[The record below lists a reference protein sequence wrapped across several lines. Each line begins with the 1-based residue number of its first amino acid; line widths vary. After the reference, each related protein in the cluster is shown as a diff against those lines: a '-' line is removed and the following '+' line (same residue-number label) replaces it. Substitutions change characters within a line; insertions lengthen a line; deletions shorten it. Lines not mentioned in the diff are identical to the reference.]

1 MSIIQLEHIF
11 KSYGNQVIFN
21 DYSLSINENEIVVI
35 MGKSGQGKTTLL
47 NIMGLVEPVD
57 KGKVFVYNQEILK
70 RDIRKIHKEKIG
82 FLFQNFA
89 LLEDKSV
96 LYNLEIV
103 YPTIKDRKKNRNKI
117 LNTLK
122 MVGLEKYENKKVC
135 ECSGGQKQR
144 IAIARVILHDSEII
158 LADEPTGSLDKENR
172 DMVMSLFMMLKEKG
186 KTIVIVTHDDKLK
199 EIADTVIEI

>member
-57 KGKVFVYNQEILK
+57 KGKVLLSNQEIVK

-158 LADEPTGSLDKENR
+158 LADEPTGSLDKESR
-172 DMVMSLFMMLKEKG
+172 DMVMSLLMMLKEKG

-199 EIADTVIEI
+199 EIADTIIKI

>member
-57 KGKVFVYNQEILK
+57 KGKVLLSNQEIVK

-172 DMVMSLFMMLKEKG
+172 DMVMSLLMMLKEKG

-199 EIADTVIEI
+199 EIADTIIKI

>member
-57 KGKVFVYNQEILK
+57 KGKVLFSNQEIVK

-144 IAIARVILHDSEII
+144 IAIARVILHDSKII

-172 DMVMSLFMMLKEKG
+172 DMVMSLLMMLKEKG

>member
-1 MSIIQLEHIF
+1 VSIIQLEHIF
-11 KSYGNQVIFN
+11 KSYGKQVIFN
-21 DYSLSINENEIVVI
+21 DYSLSIDENQIVVI

-47 NIMGLVEPVD
+47 NIMGFIEPID
-57 KGKVFVYNQEILK
+57 KGKILFHNQEVTK
-70 RDIRKIHKEKIG
+70 KDIRKIHKENIG

-103 YPTIKDRKKNRNKI
+103 YPKIRDRKKKRNII

-122 MVGLEKYENKKVC
+122 MVGLENYENKKVC

-158 LADEPTGSLDKENR
+158 LADEPTGSLDKDNR
-172 DMVMSLFMMLKEKG
+172 DRVMALLLMLKQKG
-186 KTIVIVTHDDKLK
+186 KTIIIVTHDDKLK

>member
-57 KGKVFVYNQEILK
+57 KGKVLLSNQEIVK

-172 DMVMSLFMMLKEKG
+172 DMVMSLLMMLKEKG